1 SEAEIH
7 QLSRFGSGT
16 TLPCLA
22 LSGSHSL
29 RALLYC
35 FALSGSHSLRALL
48 YCFAL
53 SGSHSL
59 RSCPSAPARK
69 LRDFFSAGC
78 FAAFWE
84 FNRTRRGSFAC
95 TVANVRNSYPTI
107 TR

>member
-1 SEAEIH
+1 MSGKSHESLKIWGYVRSSEVRRGGAATFYPPRRGGSEDEIH

-16 TLPCLA
+16 TLPCFA

-59 RSCPSAPARK
+59 RSCPSAP
-69 LRDFFSAGC
+69 GQ
-78 FAAFWE
+78 
-84 FNRTRRGSFAC
+84 
-95 TVANVRNSYPTI
+95 
-107 TR
+107 